1 LFSFFI
7 VFLLFSRLPLL
18 VRASGNIFPPKNY
31 LKPNNFLERRE
42 RKRCSSLR
50 EARNISCPRV
60 DLFPEEASFRRGF
73 LEISFLQPLFRAK
86 ATKPD

>member
-1 LFSFFI
+1 
-7 VFLLFSRLPLL
+7 LL